1 MNGCVYPT
9 GNRLKRSRMQAKCRP
24 IRFRLAFL
32 AMRHAL
38 LFSVFVIA
46 SCGLAYELIA
56 GALASYLLGDSVMQF
71 STVIGTYLFA
81 MGVGS
86 WLSKYITRDLIGR
99 FIQIELMVG
108 LLGGFSAIALFL
120 VFTWLEGPF
129 KLVLYLVV
137 VGVGV
142 LVGLEIPLVMRILK
156 RELAFKDL
164 VSQVLT
170 FDYLGALVVSI
181 LFPLVLAP
189 QLGMVRTGLLFGL
202 LNVAV
207 ALWAL
212 YLFRDQLPA
221 RRWLATQSWAVFAAL
236 LAGFAGAGQLTTLAE
251 AHLYADEIVHAE
263 TTPYQRIVV
272 TRWRDDLRLFLN
284 NNLQFSSHDEYRYHE
299 ALVHP
304 ALASLPGARRV
315 LVLGGG
321 DGLAVREVL
330 KYPNVEAVTLVDLD
344 PAMTELFATAPQLV
358 ALNAGAL
365 KSERVKVVNAD
376 ALQWLEESR
385 EYFDFIVI
393 DFPDP
398 ANFALGKLY
407 TSAFYRLLEKRL
419 SARGLIVVQ
428 STSPLYARQ
437 SFWCVVT
444 TLESVGFKTA
454 PYHALVPSFGEWGFI
469 IAGRQD
475 FSMAASMDAMAGAGS
490 AETSPGRA
498 TIGATAGPGATETTA
513 GRTVNAKNMRFL
525 TPETIP
531 DLFRFPADMARLPAE
546 VNQLNNQ
553 VLVRYFEAEWRKV
566 IR

>member
-1 MNGCVYPT
+1 
-9 GNRLKRSRMQAKCRP
+9 
-24 IRFRLAFL
+24 
-32 AMRHAL
+32 MRHAL

-56 GALASYLLGDSVMQF
+56 GALSSYLLGDSVMQF

-81 MGVGS
+81 MGAGS

-108 LLGGFSAIALFL
+108 LLGGFSAVGLFV
-120 VFTWLEGPF
+120 VFTWLSAPF

-137 VGVGV
+137 FGVGV

-170 FDYLGALVVSI
+170 FDYLGALAVSI
-181 LFPLVLAP
+181 LFPLILAP
-189 QLGMVRTGLLFGL
+189 HLGMVRTGLLFGV
-202 LNVAV
+202 LNVGV

-212 YLFRDQLPA
+212 HLFREQLPA
-221 RRWLATQSWAVFAAL
+221 RRGLLLQSWAVFGL
-236 LAGFAGAGQLTTLAE
+236 LVAGFAGAGQLTTFAE
-251 AHLYADEIVHAE
+251 AHLYADEIVHTE

-284 NNLQFSSHDEYRYHE
+284 GNLQFSSHDEYRYHE

-304 ALASLPGARRV
+304 GLAALPGAKRV

-321 DGLAVREVL
+321 DGLAVREIL
-330 KYPNVEAVTLVDLD
+330 KYPNVEAITLVDLD
-344 PAMTELFATAPQLV
+344 PAMTELFSTAPALV
-358 ALNAGAL
+358 ALNQGAL
-365 KSERVKVVNAD
+365 KSERLTVVNAD
-376 ALQWLEESR
+376 ALQWLEESKD
-385 EYFDFIVI
+385 YFDFIVI

-398 ANFALGKLY
+398 SNFALGKLY
-407 TSAFYRLLEKRL
+407 TSAFYRLVEKRL
-419 SARGLIVVQ
+419 SANGLLVVQ

-437 SFWCVVT
+437 SFWCVVQ
-444 TLESVGFKTA
+444 TLESVGFRTA
-454 PYHALVPSFGEWGFI
+454 PYHAQVPSFGEWGYI
-469 IAGRQD
+469 IAGRHD
-475 FSMAASMDAMAGAGS
+475 FVPASIDA
-490 AETSPGRA
+490 TKTRY
-498 TIGATAGPGATETTA
+498 
-513 GRTVNAKNMRFL
+513 L
-525 TPETIP
+525 TPETLP
-531 DLFRFPADMARLPAE
+531 GLFAFPADMGRIPAE

-553 VLVRYFEAEWRKV
+553 VLVRYFESEWRKV

>member
-1 MNGCVYPT
+1 
-9 GNRLKRSRMQAKCRP
+9 
-24 IRFRLAFL
+24 
-32 AMRHAL
+32 MRHAL

-56 GALASYLLGDSVMQF
+56 GALSSYLLGDSVTQF

-81 MGVGS
+81 MGAGS

-108 LLGGFSAIALFL
+108 LLGGFSAIGLFL
-120 VFTWLEGPF
+120 VFAWLSGPF
-129 KLVLYLVV
+129 KLLLYLAVF
-137 VGVGV
+137 GVGV

-189 QLGMVRTGLLFGL
+189 QIGMVRTGLLFGM

-212 YLFRDQLPA
+212 HLFRDQLPS
-221 RRWLATQSWAVFAAL
+221 RRWLAVQSWTIFGL
-236 LAGFAGAGQLTTLAE
+236 LAAGFAGAGQLTGIAE
-251 AHLYADEIVHAE
+251 AHLYADEIIYAE
-263 TTPYQRIVV
+263 TTPYQRLVV
-272 TRWRDDLRLFLN
+272 TRWRDDLRLFIN

-304 ALASLPGARRV
+304 GLASLPGAKRV

-321 DGLAVREVL
+321 DGLAVREIL
-330 KYPNVEAVTLVDLD
+330 KYPNVESVTLVDLD
-344 PAMTELFATAPQLV
+344 PAMNSLFSTAPALV
-358 ALNAGAL
+358 ALNQGSL
-365 KSERVKVVNAD
+365 NSPKVKVINAD
-376 ALQWLEESR
+376 ALQWLEENR
-385 EYFDFIVI
+385 DFYDFIVI

-398 ANFALGKLY
+398 TNFALGKLY

-419 SARGLIVVQ
+419 SARGLLVVQ

-454 PYHALVPSFGEWGFI
+454 PYHALVPSFGEWGYI

-475 FSMAASMDAMAGAGS
+475 FSIPA
-490 AETSPGRA
+490 
-498 TIGATAGPGATETTA
+498 
-513 GRTVNAKNMRFL
+513 VNPENTRFL
-525 TPETIP
+525 TSEILPG
-531 DLFRFPADMARLPAE
+531 LFQFPADMARVPAE

>member
-1 MNGCVYPT
+1 
-9 GNRLKRSRMQAKCRP
+9 
-24 IRFRLAFL
+24 
-32 AMRHAL
+32 MRHAL

-56 GALASYLLGDSVMQF
+56 GALSSYLLGDSVTQF

-81 MGVGS
+81 MGAGS
-86 WLSKYITRDLIGR
+86 WLSKYVTRDLIGT
-99 FIQIELMVG
+99 FIRIELMVG
-108 LLGGFSAIALFL
+108 LLGGFSAIGLFL
-120 VFTWLEGPF
+120 VFAWLAAPF
-129 KLVLYLVV
+129 KLVLYLGVF
-137 VGVGV
+137 GVGV

-156 RELAFKDL
+156 RDLAFKDL

-189 QLGMVRTGLLFGL
+189 LLGMARTGLLFGL

-212 YLFRDQLPA
+212 RLFREQLPG
-221 RRWLATQSWAVFAAL
+221 RRWLAIQCWGSFGVL
-236 LAGFAGAGQLTTLAE
+236 LAGLVGAGHLSTLAE
-251 AHLYADEIVHAE
+251 AHLYADDIIYTD

-304 ALASLPGARRV
+304 GLAGLPGARHV

-321 DGLAVREVL
+321 DGLAVREIL
-330 KYPNVEAVTLVDLD
+330 KYPQVEQVTLVDLD
-344 PAMTELFATAPQLV
+344 PAMTELFSTAPQLV
-358 ALNAGAL
+358 ALNQGSL
-365 KSERVKVVNAD
+365 KSSRVHVINAD
-376 ALQWLEESR
+376 ALQWLENSHDF
-385 EYFDFIVI
+385 FDFVVV

-398 ANFALGKLY
+398 NNYALGKLY

-419 SARGLIVVQ
+419 SAHGRIVVQ

-437 SFWCVVT
+437 AFWCVVT
-444 TLESVGFKTA
+444 TLEEAGFKTA
-454 PYHALVPSFGEWGFI
+454 PYHALVPSFGEWGYI
-469 IAGRQD
+469 LAGREEPQIPAVD
-475 FSMAASMDAMAGAGS
+475 P
-490 AETSPGRA
+490 EKT
-498 TIGATAGPGATETTA
+498 
-513 GRTVNAKNMRFL
+513 RFL
-525 TPETIP
+525 TPETTAA
-531 DLFRFPADMARLPAE
+531 LFVFPADMARVPAE
-546 VNQLNNQ
+546 PNRLNNQ
-553 VLVRYFEAEWRKV
+553 VLVRYFEEEWRKV

>member
-1 MNGCVYPT
+1 
-9 GNRLKRSRMQAKCRP
+9 
-24 IRFRLAFL
+24 
-32 AMRHAL
+32 MRHAL

-46 SCGLAYELIA
+46 SCGLAYELVA
-56 GALASYLLGDSVMQF
+56 GALSSYLLGDSVMQF

-108 LLGGFSAIALFL
+108 LLGGFSAIGLFM
-120 VFTWLEGPF
+120 VFTWLSGPF

-137 VGVGV
+137 FGVGV

-170 FDYLGALVVSI
+170 FDYLGALAVSV
-181 LFPLVLAP
+181 LFPLILAP
-189 QLGMVRTGLLFGL
+189 HIGLVRTGLLFGL

-212 YLFRDQLPA
+212 HLFRDQLPA
-221 RRWLATQSWAVFAAL
+221 RRGLLLQSWSAFVVL
-236 LAGFAGAGQLTTLAE
+236 VTGFAGAGQLTTLAE
-251 AHLYADEIVHAE
+251 SHVYADDIVHAE
-263 TTPYQRIVV
+263 STPYQRIVV

-284 NNLQFSSHDEYRYHE
+284 GNLQFSSHDEYRYHE

-304 ALASLPGARRV
+304 GLASLPAARRV

-321 DGLAVREVL
+321 DGLAVREIL
-330 KYPNVEAVTLVDLD
+330 KYPQVEQVTLVDLD
-344 PAMTELFATAPQLV
+344 AGMTDLFSSAPTLV
-358 ALNAGAL
+358 ALNQGAL
-365 KSERVKVVNAD
+365 KSPKVKVINAD
-376 ALQWLEESR
+376 ALSWLEDSR
-385 EYFDFIVI
+385 EHFDFIVV

-419 SARGLIVVQ
+419 SANGLIVIQ

-444 TLESVGFKTA
+444 TLEEAGFRTA

-469 IAGRQD
+469 L
-475 FSMAASMDAMAGAGS
+475 AARGNTPLPDGS
-490 AETSPGRA
+490 SA
-498 TIGATAGPGATETTA
+498 
-513 GRTVNAKNMRFL
+513 VNLEKTRFL
-525 TPETIP
+525 TAEILP
-531 DLFRFPADMARLPAE
+531 DLFRFPADMARVPVE
-546 VNQLNNQ
+546 PNRLNNQ

>member
-1 MNGCVYPT
+1 
-9 GNRLKRSRMQAKCRP
+9 
-24 IRFRLAFL
+24 
-32 AMRHAL
+32 MRHAL

-56 GALASYLLGDSVMQF
+56 GALSSYLLGDSVMQF

-81 MGVGS
+81 MGAGS
-86 WLSKYITRDLIGR
+86 WLSKYVTRDLIGR

-108 LLGGFSAIALFL
+108 LLGGFSAVGLFL
-120 VFTWLEGPF
+120 VFTWLSAPF

-137 VGVGV
+137 FGVGV

-170 FDYLGALVVSI
+170 FDYLGALAVSI
-181 LFPLVLAP
+181 LFPLILAP
-189 QLGMVRTGLLFGL
+189 QLGMVRTGLLFGV

-212 YLFRDQLPA
+212 HLFREQLPA
-221 RRWLATQSWAVFAAL
+221 RRALLLQSWSVFAL
-236 LAGFAGAGQLTTLAE
+236 LAAGFAGAGQLTTFAE

-304 ALASLPGARRV
+304 GLASLPGARRV

-321 DGLAVREVL
+321 DGLAVREIL
-330 KYPNVEAVTLVDLD
+330 KYPNIESVTLVDLD
-344 PAMTELFATAPQLV
+344 PAMTKLFSTAPALV
-358 ALNAGAL
+358 ALNQGAL
-365 KSERVKVVNAD
+365 TAERVRVVNAD
-376 ALQWLEESR
+376 ALQWLEDSQD
-385 EYFDFIVI
+385 YFDFIVI

-398 ANFALGKLY
+398 SNFALGKLY
-407 TSAFYRLLEKRL
+407 TSAFYRLIEKRL
-419 SARGLIVVQ
+419 SANGLLVVQ

-437 SFWCVVT
+437 SFWCVVA
-444 TLESVGFKTA
+444 TLESAGFATA
-454 PYHALVPSFGEWGFI
+454 PYHALVPSFGEWGYI
-469 IAGRQD
+469 IAGRRP
-475 FSMAASMDAMAGAGS
+475 FVPAAVDNGK
-490 AETSPGRA
+490 T
-498 TIGATAGPGATETTA
+498 
-513 GRTVNAKNMRFL
+513 RFL
-525 TPETIP
+525 TPETVP
-531 DLFRFPADMARLPAE
+531 SLFVFPADMGRVPAE